1 MDDRQIAEWLTTEAP
16 PEGPSFDDDEP
27 GATRPREPPA
37 KAAQAHC
44 ARPAALRNRRGLLGS
59 VGLDALDA
67 FEGHDPRIRELIDA
81 VGRGIRRRPL
91 AAVVLGVGI
100 GFVIGGALS
109 FRAGR
114 ILLAAGARG
123 AARGLLKQ
131 LL

>member
-1 MDDRQIAEWLTTEAP
+1 MDDRPIAEWLTTDAP
-16 PEGPSFDDDEP
+16 PEGPSFDDEEP
-27 GATRPREPPA
+27 GATGLREPPP
-37 KAAQAHC
+37 KAARAQC
-44 ARPAALRNRRGLLGS
+44 ARPAALRNRRRLPASLG
-59 VGLDALDA
+59 LDA
-67 FEGHDPRIRELIDA
+67 FEGHDARIRELIDA

-91 AAVVLGVGI
+91 AAVVVGLGI